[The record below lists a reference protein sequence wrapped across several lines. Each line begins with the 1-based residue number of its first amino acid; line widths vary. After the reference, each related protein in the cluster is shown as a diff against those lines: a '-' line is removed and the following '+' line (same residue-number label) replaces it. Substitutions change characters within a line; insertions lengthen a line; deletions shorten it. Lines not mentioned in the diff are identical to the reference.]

1 MGSRDLRVTTR
12 VLGFAV
18 RNRSSPA
25 ASNMVLLCSSKTPR
39 LYSLIFCSP
48 FASRNKRLV
57 IENVK
62 PSLSSLQNQL
72 LYRPITSKIP
82 ENQHNFTVDYL
93 IRSCG
98 LSPKAAISASKRLE
112 LQNPERADSVLAFL
126 RDHGFSEIQISKLV
140 RSYPRVLL
148 AYPERTLLPKL
159 EFFSSLG
166 VSKEELAK
174 TLASTPHL
182 LSLSLANR
190 IVPTYEFLRSLIS
203 EKNVVSVI
211 KFRSR
216 IFLEGHC
223 KNVAPNI
230 GLLRELGVSR
240 SCISLML
247 AQCTQTLM
255 LKPENFVKVV
265 DEVRAKGLDL
275 GKATFMFALRSLSGK
290 NSKLI
295 WDRSREVYRS
305 WGWSE
310 DDILFA
316 FRKNPQCMNL
326 SEKKITLAMDFFVNK
341 MGWPSG
347 LLIKCPAALCLS
359 LENRI
364 IPRCSVVKVLLLKGL
379 INENFSLSYVLLPVE
394 KQFLERFVTRYLD
407 QVPQLLSLYQ
417 GKVEIEDV

>member
-1 MGSRDLRVTTR
+1 MGSRDLRATTR

-39 LYSLIFCSP
+39 LYSLIFSSP

-112 LQNPERADSVLAFL
+112 LQNPERADS
-126 RDHGFSEIQISKLV
+126 
-140 RSYPRVLL
+140 
-148 AYPERTLLPKL
+148 
-159 EFFSSLG
+159 
-166 VSKEELAK
+166 
-174 TLASTPHL
+174 
-182 LSLSLANR
+182 
-190 IVPTYEFLRSLIS
+190 
-203 EKNVVSVI
+203 
-211 KFRSR
+211 
-216 IFLEGHC
+216 
-223 KNVAPNI
+223 NVAPNI

-255 LKPENFVKVV
+255 LKPENFGKVV